1 MESSSKSINIHVS
14 KHFHTE
20 TYDVSDLVDESW
32 RVRLGINEREDGGN
46 IPGMLFAS
54 WPVPDIPPG
63 TSSKGDSDPAS
74 SSDDSSATP
83 RYIYKIFW
91 IKKNFEK
98 KKIGYIL
105 QTKNHI

>member
-1 MESSSKSINIHVS
+1 M
-14 KHFHTE
+14 
-20 TYDVSDLVDESW
+20 SDLVDESW

-54 WPVPDIPPG
+54 CPVPDPPG

-83 RYIYKIFW
+83 RYVHIEIF
-91 IKKNFEK
+91 INTNNLKRQN
-98 KKIGYIL
+98 I
-105 QTKNHI
+105 QRT